1 MGMHWLLDCLY
12 AGAGL
17 TATPYWL
24 WKLPQARR
32 YRAGLLERFGLAPR
46 MDPDTPRLWIHA
58 ASVGE
63 AGIPRTLV
71 QQFRLSHADWQV
83 VFSTFTDTGASR
95 LRELYPDCPIF
106 YWPLDFSFAV
116 EKALQRVRPSAVAL
130 VEQELW
136 PNFLCACGRYGVPVA
151 VVNGRISAS
160 SARLAR
166 GLCRFFP
173 DYWDAL
179 KLCCARSEDDA
190 GRFRDGGLDADR
202 IEVTGSLKYDT
213 LPEEAD
219 PDAVERLRERFGISP
234 DQKVLVG
241 GSIHPG
247 EEEILCDVFVGLR
260 EQFPSLRLLL
270 APRHI
275 ERAPAVASTV
285 RGRKLPLVQKSRLDA
300 GQQEAGG
307 DEVILVDTIGDLVD
321 CYGLADCV
329 FVGRSLVPPGG
340 GQNMMEPAALGK
352 PVLVG
357 PHTGNFEP
365 EMRYLRR
372 RDAVRVV
379 DGPGELAGACRELL
393 SDPERAEALGQRA
406 RKAVQESRGATP
418 TTLRLLEGMLRQ
430 QGLLP
435 GE

>member
-12 AGAGL
+12 AEAVML
-17 TATPYWL
+17 AAPYWL
-24 WKLPQARR
+24 WKVPQARR
-32 YRAGLLERFGLAPR
+32 YRAGLLERIGLAPQ
-46 MDPDTPRLWIHA
+46 MDPDTPRLWVHT

-71 QQFRLSHADWQV
+71 QQFRLSHTDWEV
-83 VFSTFTDTGASR
+83 VFSTFTDTGAGR
-95 LRELYPDCPIF
+95 LRELYPDCPVF
-106 YWPLDFSFAV
+106 YWPLDFSFSVDRAIR
-116 EKALQRVRPSAVAL
+116 RVRPSAVAL

-136 PNFLCACGRYGVPVA
+136 PNFLGECRRHSVPVA
-151 VVNGRISAS
+151 VVNGRISSS

-166 GLCRFFP
+166 GLNRFFP
-173 DYWDAL
+173 HLWDPV

-190 GRFRDGGLDADR
+190 HRFADAGLDADR
-202 IEVTGSLKYDT
+202 VEVTGSLKYDT
-213 LPEEAD
+213 LPDEAD
-219 PDAVERLRERFGISP
+219 DEAVESLRRGFNISP

-241 GSIHPG
+241 GSTHPG
-247 EEEILCDVFVGLR
+247 EEEMLCDVYVGLR

-275 ERAPAVASTV
+275 ERAPAVARAV
-285 RGRKLPLVQKSRLDA
+285 QNRNLPLVRKSRL
-300 GQQEAGG
+300 GTQEEADGN
-307 DEVILVDTIGDLVD
+307 EVILVDTIGDLVD

-329 FVGRSLVPPGG
+329 FVGRSLVEPGG

-365 EMRYLRR
+365 EMKYLRR

-379 DGPGELAGACRELL
+379 QSPGELAGTCRDLL
-393 SDPERAEALGQRA
+393 SDPEQAQQLGRRA
-406 RKAVQESRGATP
+406 RRAVQESRGATP
-418 TTLRLLEGMLRQ
+418 TTLRLLEQMLHS
-430 QGLLP
+430 QGRLHDP
-435 GE
+435 

>member
-12 AGAGL
+12 AEAAAL
-17 TATPYWL
+17 AAPYWL
-24 WKLPQARR
+24 WKIPQARR
-32 YRAGLLERFGLAPR
+32 YRAGLLERVGLAPQ
-46 MDPDTPRLWIHA
+46 MDPDTPRLWVHA

-71 QQFRLSHADWQV
+71 QQFRLSHTDWEV

-95 LRELYPDCPIF
+95 LRELYPDCTIF
-106 YWPLDFSFAV
+106 YWPLDFSFSV
-116 EKALQRVRPSAVAL
+116 EHAIRRISPSAVAL

-136 PNFLCACGRYGVPVA
+136 PNFLGACRRHDVPVA
-151 VVNGRISAS
+151 VVNGRISSS

-166 GLCRFFP
+166 GLNRFFP
-173 DYWDAL
+173 RLWEPV

-190 GRFRDGGLDADR
+190 RRFGEAGLDADR

-213 LPEEAD
+213 LPDEAD
-219 PDAVERLRERFGISP
+219 EDAVGALRRSFNISP

-241 GSIHPG
+241 GSTHPG
-247 EEEILCDVFVGLR
+247 EEEMLCDVYLGLR
-260 EQFPSLRLLL
+260 EQFPSLRLVLV
-270 APRHI
+270 PRHI
-275 ERAPAVASTV
+275 ERAPAVARAV
-285 RGRKLPLVQKSRLDA
+285 RNRNLPLVQKSRLGSRD
-300 GQQEAGG
+300 EAGG
-307 DEVILVDTIGDLVD
+307 NEVILVDTIGELVD

-329 FVGRSLVPPGG
+329 FVGRSLVEPGG

-365 EMRYLRR
+365 EMKYLRK

-379 DGPGELAGACRELL
+379 QSAGELAGACRDLL
-393 SDPERAEALGQRA
+393 SDPRQAQDLGRRA
-406 RKAVQESRGATP
+406 REAVRESRGATP
-418 TTLRLLEGMLRQ
+418 TTLRLLEEMLRS
-430 QGLLP
+430 QGRLESP
-435 GE
+435 